1 MATPSIE
8 ITLDI
13 DGKKTTAL
21 ITKGAV
27 KAGTVAGERTGEAF
41 SEKFA
46 SNAKK
51 GIKAGSKGISLALD
65 GVKKAAAVAAG
76 ALGVLG
82 VATVFSSKQED
93 AIRNLEVSLQR
104 IGEFSKETSTE
115 IQNFA
120 SSLQSVTTAGDE
132 VILQQLAIAQSF
144 GATAEQSKEL
154 VKAALDLSAAQGK
167 GLDES
172 VRQLSKSLGGFA
184 GELGEVIPEIK
195 DLTSEQLKNGAAIK
209 IIGDQ
214 YKGFATQ
221 QAQTFS
227 GAIIGLKNN
236 IGDFFEAIGATITQS
251 KTFRAVII
259 AVGQGVAIASEFLK
273 GSAGGLGD
281 LFASSLSAFAEQ
293 LQIIFNG
300 LRILG
305 KQIANNSG
313 VQLFAKQ
320 IGTAAEG
327 VNILGTTLK
336 TLAKVGQI
344 AFGSLQTGLLSI
356 TNGITAS
363 LSAFGLISDETA
375 KAVRVALTESANET
389 KASLNELFSGET
401 ISRAESF
408 TESLRATFQDLT
420 GGQLGD
426 EEGEGPLDG
435 LFDVLSLENIENIKS
450 RFSELSE
457 SVKSELSGLS
467 STTQKETNKIAQAL
481 ENGLVNTLATSFAFL
496 GKSLAGAGEGFKAF
510 LGLVLNALGDLAI
523 SIGTTV
529 VAASQAILGLRAML
543 ADFGISGLVF
553 GAALIA
559 VGGALKAFSSS
570 FGGGS
575 SNPVGT
581 SSGGGNFTSQPN
593 KPVSDSLDF
602 ADTEERQQSK
612 VNQLIVNGDVFDSEE
627 TGSRIVEL
635 LNNTFGDEAT
645 SLANARFA

>member
-41 SEKFA
+41 SDKFA

-51 GIKAGSKGISLALD
+51 GIKAGSKGISLALN
-65 GVKKAAAVAAG
+65 GVKKAAALAAG

-172 VRQLSKSLGGFA
+172 VRTLSKSLGGVA
-184 GELGEVIPEIK
+184 GELAEVSSEVK
-195 DLTSEQLKNGAAIK
+195 DLTIEQLKNGAAIK

-293 LQIIFNG
+293 LQIVFNG

-305 KQIANNSG
+305 KNIVNNSA

-320 IGTAAEG
+320 IGKATKG
-327 VNILGTTLK
+327 VNILGTALK
-336 TLAKVGQI
+336 TLAKVGQ
-344 AFGSLQTGLLSI
+344 
-356 TNGITAS
+356 
-363 LSAFGLISDETA
+363 
-375 KAVRVALTESANET
+375 
-389 KASLNELFSGET
+389 
-401 ISRAESF
+401 
-408 TESLRATFQDLT
+408 
-420 GGQLGD
+420 
-426 EEGEGPLDG
+426 
-435 LFDVLSLENIENIKS
+435 
-450 RFSELSE
+450 
-457 SVKSELSGLS
+457 
-467 STTQKETNKIAQAL
+467 
-481 ENGLVNTLATSFAFL
+481 
-496 GKSLAGAGEGFKAF
+496 
-510 LGLVLNALGDLAI
+510 
-523 SIGTTV
+523 
-529 VAASQAILGLRAML
+529 
-543 ADFGISGLVF
+543 
-553 GAALIA
+553 
-559 VGGALKAFSSS
+559 
-570 FGGGS
+570 
-575 SNPVGT
+575 
-581 SSGGGNFTSQPN
+581 
-593 KPVSDSLDF
+593 
-602 ADTEERQQSK
+602 
-612 VNQLIVNGDVFDSEE
+612 
-627 TGSRIVEL
+627 
-635 LNNTFGDEAT
+635 
-645 SLANARFA
+645 